1 MGNAVVLLCFV
12 ALAVVGA
19 LVIIFALLSSLP
31 LFTEA
36 LTPIIT
42 DSTNNTVK
50 GPEQVYSIYNQI
62 PLAACGIRRFDCSH
76 VRRGAMVP
84 RTRIKKK

>member
-19 LVIIFALLSSLP
+19 LVIIFVLLSSLP
-31 LFTEA
+31 LFTGA

-62 PLAACGIRRFDCSH
+62 PLAVCGSGALIVVMFAA
-76 VRRGAMVP
+76 VLWYRG
-84 RTRIKKK
+84 RE